1 MIKDRLS
8 LDDVE
13 WGEFYIG
20 GNDGLFNISAT
31 KSGIDKNKLNNE
43 IGNIP
48 YITRSD
54 LQNGINLFVTDKQK
68 SMYAK
73 NDGNVLTIGLDTQT
87 VFYQNQAFYTGQNIQ
102 ILENDMLNKNIALFL
117 IPLLKIQLKKFSWG
131 SNGATLTRLKKTKI
145 LLPIDKNGKANWQFM
160 EDYIKQEQKTIAQ
173 NVINYYEDKIIKTG
187 FDLLGLEDAKWGN
200 FKIGELFKFKNK
212 PSKGLN
218 NMQIA
223 TSNGV
228 SYLGA
233 TNRNNGVLEFVE
245 ENKKLTY
252 DGNCIAFIRNGEG
265 SMGYSVYKKENFI
278 ATQDISVGY
287 NENLNEYNAQFI
299 TTIADRVRGKYNFG
313 YKRNQSRLE
322 NEILTLPIDE
332 KGEPHWDYMS
342 KFMKKIEQEKLEKA
356 LNYIYSLAIC
366 EARKLPKLEEKE
378 WGEFW
383 LEDIVD
389 IKSGVRLTKEKQ
401 ISGTIPFVGS
411 TDSNNGITNFVAN
424 VNDSIDKNV
433 LGVNYNGSVVENFYH
448 PYECIFSDDVK
459 RVSWKEKIA
468 SNKYTYLFL
477 KQMILLQKKKYTY
490 GYKFNSNRMNRQKI
504 FFPVNKLGKPDY
516 SYMKKYMQIE
526 EIKQAYKIIDYYIKS
541 I

>member
-1 MIKDRLS
+1 MIKDRIS

-13 WGEFYIG
+13 WGEFRIKDLFDVKNSTPYHKENLKSTSIG
-20 GNDGLFNISAT
+20 V
-31 KSGIDKNKLNNE
+31 
-43 IGNIP
+43 P
-48 YITRSD
+48 YITRTS
-54 LQNGINLFVTDKQK
+54 LNN
-68 SMYAK
+68 
-73 NDGNVLTIGLDTQT
+73 GLDDIIETNESFKT
-87 VFYQNQAFYTGQNIQ
+87 NKSNSISLGAENADFFYQEFNYLAGNKMYNIS
-102 ILENDMLNKNIALFL
+102 NKNINKSIGLFL
-117 IPLLKIQLKKFSWG
+117 VQVFRKSIKGCGFGYGKG
-131 SNGATLTRLKKTKI
+131 LTGTRFKDRVI
-145 LLPIDKNGKANWQFM
+145 LLPLDNNGKPNWQFM
-160 EDYIKQEQKTIAQ
+160 EDYIKQEQKAIAQ
-173 NVINYYEDKIIKTG
+173 KVINYYEDKIIKTG
-187 FDLLGLEDAKWGN
+187 FDLLGLGDAKWGN
-200 FKIGELFKFKNK
+200 FRLKELFNIYTGRDIIISNIKEGKYPIVTHSIEKNGIGAYTQK
-212 PSKGLN
+212 LDNRRLFNHN
-218 NMQIA
+218 NTLSLADRGNFYAYTQYHDFYIGTRVKALELKNDFCDKYILQFLA
-223 TSNGV
+223 TSINKQEV
-228 SYLGA
+228 RFSYGFNA
-233 TNRNNGVLEFVE
+233 TN
-245 ENKKLTY
+245 KT
-252 DGNCIAFIRNGEG
+252 D
-265 SMGYSVYKKENFI
+265 
-278 ATQDISVGY
+278 DI
-287 NENLNEYNAQFI
+287 
-299 TTIADRVRGKYNFG
+299 K
-313 YKRNQSRLE
+313 
-322 NEILTLPIDE
+322 ILLPIDE

-356 LNYIYSLAIC
+356 LNYIYIYIYSLAIC

-504 FFPVNKLGKPDY
+504 FFPINKLGKPDY

>member
-87 VFYQNQAFYTGQNIQ
+87 VFYQNKAFYTGQNIQ
-102 ILENDMLNKNIALFL
+102 ILENNMINKNIALFL

-145 LLPIDKNGKANWQFM
+145 LLPIDKNREPNWQFM
-160 EDYIKQEQKTIAQ
+160 EDYIKQEQKLIAQ
-173 NVINYYEDKIIKTG
+173 KVINYYEDKIIKTG
-187 FDLLGLEDAKWGN
+187 FDLLGLEDAKWEN
-200 FKIGELFKFKNK
+200 FKIGELFEFKYK

-218 NMQIA
+218 NMKIA
-223 TSNGV
+223 GSKGV

-265 SMGYSVYKKENFI
+265 SMGYSVYKKEDFI

-313 YKRNQSRLE
+313 YKRNQTRLE
-322 NEILTLPIDE
+322 NEILALPVDE

-342 KFMKKIEQEKLEKA
+342 KFMQKIEQEKLDKA
-356 LNYIYSLAIC
+356 LNYIYIY
-366 EARKLPKLEEKE
+366 
-378 WGEFW
+378 
-383 LEDIVD
+383 I
-389 IKSGVRLTKEKQ
+389 
-401 ISGTIPFVGS
+401 
-411 TDSNNGITNFVAN
+411 
-424 VNDSIDKNV
+424 
-433 LGVNYNGSVVENFYH
+433 Y
-448 PYECIFSDDVK
+448 
-459 RVSWKEKIA
+459 IA
-468 SNKYTYLFL
+468 
-477 KQMILLQKKKYTY
+477 
-490 GYKFNSNRMNRQKI
+490 
-504 FFPVNKLGKPDY
+504 
-516 SYMKKYMQIE
+516 
-526 EIKQAYKIIDYYIKS
+526 
-541 I
+541 